1 MKSNFNKDDYE
12 KIIEKDLEWLMKQPH
27 TAERDH
33 IKLIIKNSPYLIYF
47 ADEYSEIK
55 KIEIKDGDIIVLNN
69 ILTDFKNIK
78 KMREDLSKIVKLF
91 MKQFKK
97 RIQFFILKPE
107 QTIEILNEEDME
119 KVGWVRK
126 SK

>member
-1 MKSNFNKDDYE
+1 
-12 KIIEKDLEWLMKQPH
+12 
-27 TAERDH
+27 
-33 IKLIIKNSPYLIYF
+33 
-47 ADEYSEIK
+47 
-55 KIEIKDGDIIVLNN
+55 
-69 ILTDFKNIK
+69 
-78 KMREDLSKIVKLF
+78 MREDLSKIVKLF